1 MAAASDSYSAQ
12 FNGGPLDT
20 IQLLVNTKNGD
31 KNLVPAINLGFMELR
46 NYVHFKPP
54 LELNDTGQD
63 FSAAEEEEWL
73 EMAWFLE
80 EDLHWVLK
88 LPYHRF
94 WSQVIYDESLHKCLE
109 SYLSQAPRYYDLDSL
124 HLKEEILQA
133 LKKIHKLVF
142 LIYLRMSTYK
152 ESKMHHIRPETF
164 GQAIYE
170 NYIFDVPKIM
180 DLCVLYGLQNLQI
193 VSKMIQNIFAT
204 QPAYFEDLDNTSK
217 IALEAFN
224 TIEETLSKNLQEM
237 HGTSSEYC
245 VNGVTIKMEFSL
257 SSFQDVNNYITDIS
271 ATLHAFLE
279 VFPSACQT
287 FNQNGAPLR
296 LTTFYELAFPAIE
309 REIARRS
316 KLKENKGILQEI
328 KRKVSLSKTLLM
340 KVFRNILNTC
350 CIQNIF
356 SESSKGNQK
365 SGYSSSE
372 RFLEIFTEITS
383 NKIFLNDYN
392 FLYPFE
398 ADIELFHEV
407 GLNLDQQR
415 LSYIFCSIH
424 DSEENM
430 PQTFVSSA
438 INGALPKTKTV
449 NSSQKDTLSLYA
461 AADILRGDKCTKKNV
476 CNGISNSEANGL
488 TDIEINSLIE
498 SVREILHNFDKDL
511 IKKCLEYFNY
521 DPDKVIDAYVTD
533 TLPDH
538 LKSEEETFEKE
549 INGAE
554 ANSFHSILHER
565 KCVYDND
572 EFDVMRRTDINLENV
587 HIGKK
592 NKTPSKYEA
601 LTKDKEFEFIKRYTL
616 ACGSEE
622 TEYLDE
628 PNLYEDEYDDT
639 YDSAMVGLKE
649 PIPEG
654 VPDIDLSEDKKGE
667 EDSSGLSRD
676 TSRDFCENPE
686 VLRERA
692 QQRWQSK
699 MAARGARR
707 GGGESSDPNR
717 NRQNK
722 DRHKANVANHNR
734 RKQADFK
741 KSRGMIHPN

>member
-1 MAAASDSYSAQ
+1 M
-12 FNGGPLDT
+12 
-20 IQLLVNTKNGD
+20 
-31 KNLVPAINLGFMELR
+31 VPAMNIGFMELR

-54 LELNDTGQD
+54 LSLNDTGQSY
-63 FSAAEEEEWL
+63 SAAEEEEWL

-80 EDLHWVLK
+80 EDLHWILK

-94 WSQVIYDESLHKCLE
+94 WSQVVHDEGLHKCLE

-124 HLKEEILQA
+124 HLKDEVLQA

-152 ESKMHHIRPETF
+152 ESKKYHIRPETF
-164 GQAIYE
+164 GHTIYE
-170 NYIFDVPKIM
+170 NYIFDVPKMM
-180 DLCVLYGLQNLQI
+180 DLCVLYGLQNLPI
-193 VSKMIQNIFAT
+193 VSKMVQNIFAT
-204 QPAYFEDLDNTSK
+204 QPGYYEDLDNTSK

-224 TIEETLSKNLQEM
+224 TIEEKLSKNLQEM
-237 HGTSSEYC
+237 HGTSSEYL
-245 VNGVTIKMEFSL
+245 VNGVSIKMEFSL
-257 SSFQDVNNYITDIS
+257 SSFQDIINYITDIS

-296 LTTFYELAFPAIE
+296 LATFYELAFPAIE

-316 KLKENKGILQEI
+316 KLNENESILQEI
-328 KRKVSLSKTLLM
+328 KRKVCLSKTLLM
-340 KVFRNILNTC
+340 KTFRNILNVC

-356 SESSKGNQK
+356 SDSSKGSQK
-365 SGYSSSE
+365 SGYPSTE

-383 NKIFLNDYN
+383 DKIFLNDYN
-392 FLYPFE
+392 LLYPFE

-407 GLNLDQQR
+407 GLTLDQQR

-424 DSEENM
+424 DSEESI
-430 PQTFVSSA
+430 PQTFTSSA
-438 INGALPKTKTV
+438 VNGALPKTK
-449 NSSQKDTLSLYA
+449 SSDGSRKPAQSLYA
-461 AADILRGDKCTKKNV
+461 AADILRGDKSSEKSI
-476 CNGISNSEANGL
+476 CNGILNLEASSPTN
-488 TDIEINSLIE
+488 IEINSLIE
-498 SVREILHNFDKDL
+498 YVQEILHNYDRDL
-511 IKKCLEYFNY
+511 IEKCLEYFNY

-538 LKSEEETFEKE
+538 LKTGDKIGEKE
-549 INGAE
+549 PIAAE
-554 ANSFHSILHER
+554 ASSYSILNER

-572 EFDVMRRTDINLENV
+572 EFDVMRRTNINLENV

-601 LTKDKEFEFIKRYTL
+601 LAKDEGFEFIKQYTL
-616 ACGSEE
+616 ACGYEE
-622 TEYLDE
+622 TEFVDE

-654 VPDIDLSEDKKGE
+654 EPDIDLSEDRKNE
-667 EDSSGLSRD
+667 ENSLGPSRN

-686 VLRERA
+686 VIRERA
-692 QQRWQSK
+692 QQRRESK
-699 MAARGARR
+699 MAARGGRR
-707 GGGESSDPNR
+707 GGGEHSDPNR

-722 DRHKANVANHNR
+722 DRHKAHVGNHNR

-741 KSRGMIHPN
+741 KSRGMIP